1 MQECKEYIERGV
13 GLDWAGGTQA
23 LKFARHRSAPGD
35 GVLFCVYICKSHKD
49 CQFVARGVKTDSTF
63 WVQADA
69 NQQHTK
75 DIRVAARKNSTF
87 TREQQEAVVDLIDS
101 GARPAAILS
110 SLTAKELQRCSNANK
125 TPMKR
130 ATGGL
135 AGACP
140 DQ

>member
-35 GVLFCVYICKSHKD
+35 GVLFCVYICKSHID
-49 CQFVARGVKTDSTF
+49 CQFVVRGVKKGSTF
-63 WVQADA
+63 WVEADA

-75 DIRVAARKNSTF
+75 DVRVFARKNATF
-87 TREQQEAVVDLIDS
+87 TEDQQEAVVDLVDS

-110 SLTAKELQRCSNANK
+110 SLTSKELHRCANDNQ
-125 TPMKR
+125 TPLKR